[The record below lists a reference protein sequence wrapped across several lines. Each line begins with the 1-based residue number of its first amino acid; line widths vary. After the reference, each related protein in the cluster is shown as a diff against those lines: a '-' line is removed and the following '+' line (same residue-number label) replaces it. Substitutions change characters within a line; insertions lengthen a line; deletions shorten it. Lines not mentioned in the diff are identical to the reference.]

1 MTNQGGVAATIGH
14 SMTPDVG
21 SQIKRGILGLVKTGG
36 MVLGGVA
43 VLAAV
48 SAAFANPLQVFFRL
62 IAVASMAMLIL
73 SIVTM
78 VLTFRKAKAIEPVAL
93 LLSLAVSVIGTLV
106 SLWFGGR
113 PPPLSMSLAACL
125 AGALIGAGWSLTTLL
140 FIDSGQIRGHGTAW
154 HLVIWGLTFAINQ
167 IGAVVFGRTP
177 WAMTLLMLAGAG
189 LTVGNTLGLLV
200 RVRRVAA
207 LIPAMAV
214 PAAPLQAR
222 GGTGR

>member
-1 MTNQGGVAATIGH
+1 MINEGGVRRHIGH
-14 SMTPDVG
+14 SMTHDVG
-21 SQIKRGILGLVKTGG
+21 LQIKRQILGLLKTGA
-36 MVLGGVA
+36 MLLGGLA
-43 VLAAV
+43 ILAAI
-48 SAAFANPLQVFFRL
+48 SAFFANPLQTFFRL
-62 IAVASMAMLIL
+62 IAIASMAMLIL

-113 PPPLSMSLAACL
+113 PPPTSLSLAACL
-125 AGALIGAGWSLTTLL
+125 AGALIGVGWSLTTLL
-140 FIDSGQIRGHGTAW
+140 FIDNHQIRGRGTAW

-167 IGAVVFGRTP
+167 IGAVAFGHTP
-177 WAMTLLMLAGAG
+177 QAMTLLMLAGAG
-189 LTVGNTLGLLV
+189 LTVGNTLGLLI

-214 PAAPLQAR
+214 PAAPQPTR
-222 GGTGR
+222 GATGR

>member
-1 MTNQGGVAATIGH
+1 MTY
-14 SMTPDVG
+14 DVG
-21 SQIKRGILGLVKTGG
+21 SQLKREIFGLVKTGG
-36 MVLGGVA
+36 MLLGGLA
-43 VLAAV
+43 ILAAV
-48 SAAFANPLQVFFRL
+48 SALFANPLQVFFRL

-113 PPPLSMSLAACL
+113 PPPLSISLAACL
-125 AGALIGAGWSLTTLL
+125 AGALIGVGWSLTTLL
-140 FIDSGQIRGHGTAW
+140 FIDNNQIRGRGTAW

-167 IGAVVFGRTP
+167 IGAVVFGHTP
-177 WAMTLLMLAGAG
+177 SAMTLLMLAGAG

-214 PAAPLQAR
+214 PAASQQAH